1 MSSPWSKSC
10 RAWFGKE
17 LRCEIRSKHGL
28 YSSALFGF
36 MAVITAVF
44 ATAKQTFPPTLAAG
58 FLVVVLVFSAVVTV
72 PRIYLVEEDQRTIDL
87 ARLLA
92 PPSAIYVGKA
102 TFGTLLNAAAGL
114 LFSLVF
120 VTMARAEVLHWPEL
134 LLGSVFFAMGLAQ
147 CLALC
152 SALVIGAENRWILAG
167 VVALPL
173 VLPLVFCG
181 VGVTRYAFGD
191 GSWNSAAQNFLILVG
206 YTVGLG
212 SLGPV
217 LVEAVWGNPQT
228 PLDQQPTKQDP
239 NPTPN
244 LSQNKE
250 AE

>member
-36 MAVITAVF
+36 MAVVTAVF

-72 PRIYLVEEDQRTIDL
+72 PRIFLVEEDQRTIDL

-92 PPSAIYVGKA
+92 PPSAIFIGKA
-102 TFGTLLNAAAGL
+102 TFGTLLNAAAGF
-114 LFSLVF
+114 LFSLIF
-120 VTMARAEVLHWPEL
+120 VTMARAEVIHWPEL
-134 LLGSVFFAMGLAQ
+134 LLGSMFFAMGLAQ
-147 CLALC
+147 CLAVC
-152 SALVIGAENRWILAG
+152 SALVIGADNRWILAG

-173 VLPLVFCG
+173 VLPIVFCG

-191 GSWNSAAQNFLILVG
+191 GSWNSAAQNFLILIG

-212 SLGPV
+212 GLGPV
-217 LVEAVWGNPQT
+217 LIDAVWGTPQK
-228 PLDQQPTKQDP
+228 PNNLSAQDP
-239 NPTPN
+239 NPSPN
-244 LSQNKE
+244 LTQNKE